1 MGNDERF
8 KLDKRFIED
17 QKLNK
22 NIITNN
28 DEIDLLKEKE
38 LQLDILENILGVPIT
53 SKNENT
59 NKDVKLLKYE

>member
-8 KLDKRFIED
+8 KLDKRFIEND

-22 NIITNN
+22 NITTNN

-38 LQLDILENILGVPIT
+38 LQLDILENILGMPIT
-53 SKNENT
+53 LKNENI
-59 NKDVKLLKYE
+59 NKDIKLLK